1 MLQKEQW
8 DEEKHNLEWLSDPS
22 GSQETYI
29 EISNNDFNTF
39 VKEILDILPDGRET
53 YVIGVLRQRSIHVQ
67 RHQIRV
73 AIE

>member
-1 MLQKEQW
+1 MTI
-8 DEEKHNLEWLSDPS
+8 SDPS
-22 GSQETYI
+22 GSQKTYT

-53 YVIGVLRQRSIHVQ
+53 YVTGVLRKRSIHIQ
-67 RHQIRV
+67 RQQIRV

>member
-1 MLQKEQW
+1 MRRRKAQFEY
-8 DEEKHNLEWLSDPS
+8 
-22 GSQETYI
+22 T

-39 VKEILDILPDGRET
+39 VKEILDILPDRRET
-53 YVIGVLRQRSIHVQ
+53 YVIGVLRKRSIHVQ